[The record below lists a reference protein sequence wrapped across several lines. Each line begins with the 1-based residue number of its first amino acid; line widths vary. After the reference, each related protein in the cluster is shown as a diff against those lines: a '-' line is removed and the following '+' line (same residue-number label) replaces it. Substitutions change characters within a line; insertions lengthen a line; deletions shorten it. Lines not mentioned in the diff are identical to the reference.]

1 MDQNSKEHLL
11 SVLKCSGGTH
21 MHMQLLPRTGSTSGG
36 KVIGVGIHIYV
47 CLWTKTFFNRT
58 LAIDSSFQTFEVGLV
73 VEFIN

>member
-21 MHMQLLPRTGSTSGG
+21 MHMQLLPCTGSTSGG

-47 CLWTKTFFNRT
+47 CFVDQN
-58 LAIDSSFQTFEVGLV
+58 IFESY
-73 VEFIN
+73 FSD